1 MVNLE
6 RNTKIIF
13 RKYCAHVKKDH
24 YTTRL
29 HQGRLSKRMGE
40 FDSQWRE
47 STLWSEE
54 EEELCKA
61 LSNFSIDLKEINI
74 KPPKLQVRIE
84 SVRNVQNVVHYFCA
98 GSISGV
104 PRGAAFA

>member
-1 MVNLE
+1 M
-6 RNTKIIF
+6 
-13 RKYCAHVKKDH
+13 KKDH

-40 FDSQWRE
+40 FDSRE
-47 STLWSEE
+47 STLWSE

-61 LSNFSIDLKEINI
+61 LSNFSIALEEINI

>member
-1 MVNLE
+1 
-6 RNTKIIF
+6 
-13 RKYCAHVKKDH
+13 
-24 YTTRL
+24 
-29 HQGRLSKRMGE
+29 MGE
-40 FDSQWRE
+40 FDSSPQWRE

-61 LSNFSIDLKEINI
+61 LSNFSIALEEINI

-98 GSISGV
+98 GSISDV

>member
-1 MVNLE
+1 M
-6 RNTKIIF
+6 
-13 RKYCAHVKKDH
+13 KKDH

-40 FDSQWRE
+40 FDSSPQWRE
-47 STLWSEE
+47 TTLWSE

-61 LSNFSIDLKEINI
+61 LSNFSIALEEINI

-84 SVRNVQNVVHYFCA
+84 IVRNVQNIVHYFCA
-98 GSISGV
+98 GSISDV

>member
-1 MVNLE
+1 M
-6 RNTKIIF
+6 
-13 RKYCAHVKKDH
+13 KKDH

-61 LSNFSIDLKEINI
+61 LSNFSIALEEINI

-98 GSISGV
+98 GSISDV